1 MAQERTSE
9 LGRFLRSRRDRVRP
23 CDVGLAKGPRRRV
36 PGLRPEEV
44 AVLANIGTSWYTWLE
59 QGREVHPS
67 ESVLEAIAE
76 ALLLDREERAH
87 LFLLGGYPDRVTNP
101 GDSEVGE
108 QLRTMLEELLPLP
121 AMVTDPTYTIRAF
134 NPVERYLVTDLAEVA
149 PADRNCAIQAYE
161 NPEWAEIFQPLDEH
175 KRLLVAKMRAAY
187 AESLEDPEWGPLL
200 ERLGRFE
207 EFRTLWDS
215 GNVGRRPG
223 RTKVIENPYVG
234 TLNLTMTTLIA
245 QENQRLTLSVY
256 LPVDSVTRSRLETL
270 HGWIKD
276 GSIEKRRAE
285 VVAAREA
292 AAREAVERA
301 AAERAAAERAAA
313 ERAAVPGRH
322 LRAVGD

>member
-23 CDVGLAKGPRRRV
+23 CDVGLAKGTRRRV
-36 PGLRPEEV
+36 PGLRREEV

-87 LFLLGGYPDRVTNP
+87 LFLLGGYPDRATNP

-108 QLRTMLEELLPLP
+108 QLRMMLDEVLPLP
-121 AMVTDPTYTIRAF
+121 AMVTDPTYTIRAY
-134 NPVERYLVTDLAEVA
+134 NEVERYLTTDLAEVA
-149 PADRNCAIQAYE
+149 PADRNCVIQAYE
-161 NPEWAEIFQPLDEH
+161 NPEWASIFQPIDEH

-200 ERLGRFE
+200 ERLSRYPD
-207 EFRTLWDS
+207 FRALWDS
-215 GNVGRRPG
+215 GNVGRTPG
-223 RTKVIENPYVG
+223 RTKVVENPYVG
-234 TLNLTMTTLIA
+234 TLNLTMATLIA

-256 LPVDSVTRSRLETL
+256 LPVDSVTRARLETL
-270 HGWIKD
+270 HGWIRD
-276 GSIEKRRAE
+276 GSIEKKRAE
-285 VVAAREA
+285 VVAEH
-292 AAREAVERA
+292 ERA
-301 AAERAAAERAAA
+301 LATAADGGDRP
-313 ERAAVPGRH
+313 VH
-322 LRAVGD
+322 LRVV